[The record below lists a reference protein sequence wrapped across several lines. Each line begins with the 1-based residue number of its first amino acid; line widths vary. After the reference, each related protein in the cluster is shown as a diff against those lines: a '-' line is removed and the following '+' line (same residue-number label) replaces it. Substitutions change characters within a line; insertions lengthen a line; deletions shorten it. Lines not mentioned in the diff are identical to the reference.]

1 MTVRSEMVID
11 DLSGR
16 GRHTVLSV
24 AWDSSD
30 PLAVVLTLTC
40 QPDHPS
46 LPRGEWVVLRD
57 FLRYGLTENTGDG
70 EVRICPVDGVV
81 RLSLARD
88 VRPASVS
95 VPAEWLSNFLDRTDA
110 LMPLDSS
117 AAVDDLLD
125 RLLRKA

>member
-1 MTVRSEMVID
+1 MTVRSEIVID

-16 GRHTVLSV
+16 GRHTVL
-24 AWDSSD
+24 ALTWDRSD
-30 PLAVVLTLTC
+30 PLAVLLTLTC

-57 FLRYGLTENTGDG
+57 FLRYGLSERTGDG
-70 EVRICPVDGVV
+70 DVRILPADGLVW
-81 RLSLARD
+81 LSLSRD

-95 VPAEWLSNFLDRTDA
+95 VPAPWMADFLDRTDA
-110 LMPLDSS
+110 LMPLDSD

-125 RLLRKA
+125 RLLRNA